1 MNLTM
6 IQHARQVPT
15 LENQQYN
22 EGNCLF
28 FFTSLSKPMF
38 VQISHGYSSL
48 LKLNIQQDWLGN
60 KVQTEG
66 NNTIICHTMLT
77 WERTKQRHLQ
87 RS

>member
-48 LKLNIQQDWLGN
+48 LTIEHTAGLAWKQSADRRKHYNYMSYNADLG
-60 KVQTEG
+60 KD
-66 NNTIICHTMLT
+66 
-77 WERTKQRHLQ
+77 
-87 RS
+87 